1 MAIPSHITPKSGTL
15 RWRMI
20 VYSTMV
26 EAEEQLPCG
35 DKGETASQ
43 SQSGHRE
50 WFFLYFRQI
59 SEHYDSP
66 RWSLMDFLKV

>member
-1 MAIPSHITPKSGTL
+1 
-15 RWRMI
+15 MI

-50 WFFLYFRQI
+50 WFFYTSDKLVNIMIPQDG
-59 SEHYDSP
+59 H
-66 RWSLMDFLKV
+66 